1 MGANR
6 DIRTPVQIFCEIIE
20 SSKEHAKY
28 FYFTYSISAIQ
39 ADLTLFNNKLVVLFS
54 NHTVNAQAVLQAV
67 YENYT
72 NHKERK

>member
-6 DIRTPVQIFCEIIE
+6 YFDAPVQFFCEIIK

-39 ADLTLFNNKLVVLFS
+39 ADLALFYNKLVVLLF
-54 NHTVNAQAVLQAV
+54 NHSVNADTIL
-67 YENYT
+67 
-72 NHKERK
+72 